1 MTKANQ
7 HDADHEPPL
16 HQISVGDLNSR
27 GAWERLITTLREVHV
42 ANPSCA
48 LNIFGEGQ
56 NQYLVVN
63 IYDSDTSSTEF
74 FFSAHDELQRLDVL
88 MEALETIGYSLA
100 RLIERLASPAKTD
113 SEGRRYLDLGRLKI
127 VKSTLASN

>member
-100 RLIERLASPAKTD
+100 RLIEDCKIDACLELKELSNEKTD
-113 SEGRRYLDLGRLKI
+113 HHRQDRES
-127 VKSTLASN
+127 